1 MQDVKVADLMTRKVL
16 TLHRG
21 QSLTLADELMRLD
34 RIRHLP
40 VVDDAGALVGLV
52 THRDL
57 LAAHFSSLNQLDPDA
72 RTDLEL
78 AIPVDRIMTR
88 EVWSVRADTPAVDTA
103 QLLHDNHFGCAPVVD
118 EQRHIVGIITEAD
131 FLRLVLEMLAQD
143 QDLRIGELMTRDLIT
158 LHPDQSLFVAEEIMT
173 LRQIRHLPV
182 VDDAGALVGLVTHR
196 DLLAAQYSVLTHASG
211 FPVGARA
218 RDVMQVRQAQREDVW
233 TVTSATPAIDAAFT
247 LRDHRFGC
255 LPVVDDG
262 KLAGIVTEAD
272 FLALLVERHGP
283 GRRSAPRYD
292 APVHYYMSSPVRVVS
307 PDDDLEHVQA
317 LMSTHGISSLAVVE
331 DGRLV
336 GVISQTDLLR
346 VSFPLLAARRRVGAR
361 WLPRRSVGQVMTPE
375 VLSVRPHDPVSL
387 AARRMVEHDVHR
399 MFVVQDH
406 ALVGVLST
414 TDVTAAVRD
423 IRIAQPVSAYM
434 TSVLFAI
441 DHDGPVSAGVKLLD
455 RAHLG
460 GIVVIEQGWPV
471 GIFSQREAL
480 ASRHMPRDT
489 PIEHAMSQ
497 AFLTVPGHVPLHRV
511 AGQAAA
517 LGVRRVV
524 VFEEGT
530 ALGIVTGMDF
540 ARACM
545 GDAALA

>member
-1 MQDVKVADLMTRKVL
+1 VQDVKVADLMTRKVN
-16 TLHRG
+16 TLHRE
-21 QSLTLADELMRLD
+21 QSLTLADELIRLD

-57 LAAHFSSLNQLDPDA
+57 LAAHFSSLSNIDRETPTDPQ
-72 RTDLEL
+72 L
-78 AIPVDRIMTR
+78 AIPVERIMSR
-88 EVWSVRADTPAVDTA
+88 EVWSVRPDTPAVDTA

-118 EQRHIVGIITEAD
+118 DQRHIVGIITEAD

-143 QDLRIGELMTRDLIT
+143 QDQRIGDLMTRDLIT

-182 VDDAGALVGLVTHR
+182 VDDAGALVGLITHR
-196 DLLAAQYSVLTHASG
+196 DLLAAQYSVLIQASG
-211 FPVGARA
+211 FPAVARA
-218 RDVMQVRQAQREDVW
+218 RDVMREDVW
-233 TVTSATPAIDAAFT
+233 TVTSTMPAIEAAFT

-262 KLAGIVTEAD
+262 KLVGIVTEAD
-272 FLALLVERHGP
+272 FLALLVERYGP

-307 PDDDLEHVQA
+307 PGDDLEHVQA

-361 WLPRRSVGQVMTPE
+361 WLPRRSVGQVMTPG
-375 VLSVRPHDPVSL
+375 VLTIRPHDPVSL

-399 MFVVQDH
+399 LFVVQDH
-406 ALVGVLST
+406 ALVGVVST

-423 IRIAQPVSAYM
+423 IRIAQPVSSYM

-441 DHDGPVSAGVKLLD
+441 DHDEPVSAGVKLLD

-460 GIVVIEQGWPV
+460 GIVVIEQGWPI

-497 AFLTVPGHVPLHRV
+497 EFLSVPGHVPLHRV

-545 GDAALA
+545 GDADMA

>member
-1 MQDVKVADLMTRKVL
+1 VQDVKVADLMTRKVI
-16 TLHRG
+16 TLHRE

-57 LAAHFSSLNQLDPDA
+57 LAAHFSSLNHLDLEA
-72 RTDLEL
+72 HTDLQL
-78 AIPVDRIMTR
+78 AIPVGRIMTR

-131 FLRLVLEMLAQD
+131 FLRLVLEMLARD
-143 QDLRIGELMTRDLIT
+143 QDLRIGDLMTRDLIT
-158 LHPDQSLFVAEEIMT
+158 LSPDQSLFAAEELMT

-182 VDDAGALVGLVTHR
+182 VDDAGVLVGLITHR
-196 DLLAAQYSVLTHASG
+196 DLLAAQYSVLTQASG
-211 FPVGARA
+211 FPVSARA
-218 RDVMQVRQAQREDVW
+218 RDVMREDVW
-233 TVTSATPAIDAAFT
+233 TVTSNTPAIEAAFT

-255 LPVVDDG
+255 LPVVDGG

-272 FLALLVERHGP
+272 FLALLVERYGP

-292 APVHYYMSSPVRVVS
+292 APVHYYMSSPVHVVS
-307 PDDDLEHVQA
+307 PADDLEHVQA

-361 WLPRRSVGQVMTPE
+361 WLPRRSVAQVMTPE
-375 VLSVRPHDPVSL
+375 VLTVRPHDPVSL
-387 AARRMVEHDVHR
+387 AARRMVENDVHR
-399 MFVVQDH
+399 LFVVEDH

-441 DHDGPVSAGVKLLD
+441 DHDEPVSAGVKLLD
-455 RAHLG
+455 RAHLS

-497 AFLTVPGHVPLHRV
+497 SFLTVPGHVPLHRV

-524 VFEEGT
+524 VFEEGA
-530 ALGIVTGMDF
+530 ALGVVTGMDF

-545 GDAALA
+545 GDAGVS

>member
-1 MQDVKVADLMTRKVL
+1 VQDVKVADLMTRKVT
-16 TLHRG
+16 TLHRA
-21 QSLTLADELMRLD
+21 QSLTLANELMRLD
-34 RIRHLP
+34 RIRYLP

-57 LAAHFSSLNQLDPDA
+57 LAAHFHSFTALDGEA
-72 RTDLEL
+72 RAALDLS
-78 AIPVDRIMTR
+78 IPVERIMTTD
-88 EVWSVRADTPAVDTA
+88 VWSVRADTLAVDTA
-103 QLLHDNHFGCAPVVD
+103 QLLHDNRFGCAPVVD
-118 EQRHIVGIITEAD
+118 DQRHIVGIITEVD
-131 FLRLVLEMLAQD
+131 FLRLVLDMLARD
-143 QDLRIGELMTRDLIT
+143 HDLLVGGFMTRDLIT
-158 LHPDQSLFVAEEIMT
+158 LHQEQSLFVAEEIMT

-182 VDDAGALVGLVTHR
+182 VDDAGALVGLITHR
-196 DLLAAQYSVLTHASG
+196 DLLAAQYSALTRASE
-211 FPVGARA
+211 FPADARA
-218 RDVMQVRQAQREDVW
+218 KDIMRSDVW
-233 TVTSATPAIDAAFT
+233 TTTSATPAIEAALT

-255 LPVVDDG
+255 LPVVDGG

-272 FLALLVERHGP
+272 FLTLLVERHGP

-292 APVHYYMSSPVRVVS
+292 APAHYYMSSPVRVVS
-307 PDDDLEHVQA
+307 PGDDLEHVQA
-317 LMSTHGISSLAVVE
+317 LLGTHGISSLAVVE
-331 DGRLV
+331 DGKLV

-361 WLPRRSVGQVMTPE
+361 WLPWRSVAQVMTPE
-375 VLSVRPHDPVSL
+375 VLTVRPHDAVSL

-399 MFVVQDH
+399 LFVVEGQ

-434 TSVLFAI
+434 TSALFAI
-441 DHDGPVSAGVKLLD
+441 DHDEDLAVGVKLLD
-455 RAHLG
+455 RAQVS
-460 GIVVIEQGWPV
+460 GIVVLEQGWPV

-489 PIEHAMSQ
+489 PIGHAMSQ

-530 ALGIVTGMDF
+530 ALGVITGMDF

-545 GDAALA
+545 GDAPVA